1 MSSKDTKDTKQ
12 GSGLKLFG
20 SRREKNTP
28 ALEDAAQLQ
37 SRLVA
42 TIRKHPRLRQRD
54 ELPAHRSTISQT
66 HGVSGNDLSL
76 VAVLDLG
83 NREALLLVSEQA
95 LGQRLHLDLR
105 SRLITAGY
113 ALAQERLA
121 DVSLIAAVN
130 QAINGALADNK
141 ASDAHSIVEE
151 LIHAAIEDQA
161 TDIHLCCRDKTGK
174 ALFRVHSRLFAY
186 QQYSAE
192 TCSQMAGYLY
202 TELSDPKTR
211 SHNTFSM
218 EKKSLSC
225 MVTTRVNGTL
235 YKLRYKY
242 IRMVDG
248 WDVII
253 RLLPVET
260 HNQVSKTF
268 ADLGYEKSQIKLL
281 TKCVSRTIGL
291 IGFLGPTGS
300 GKSTALK
307 VCMEADPNRMERK
320 RYSVEDPVEYKIF
333 GVSQISV
340 QRDDHEEAVDSI
352 QALNG
357 TLRDILRGDPD
368 EVMVGE
374 TRDASTASIVAD
386 FVMTGHKLYTTL
398 HTSSGFGAIL
408 RLHRLGLDRHVL
420 ADRQFLSAL
429 AFQRL
434 LPVLCEHCKV
444 PAAEVLPEAKLQL
457 LQEKFGLDPAS
468 ARCSVQGD
476 CSHCKGRGIAGS
488 TVVAEIIAP
497 DKVIRQMIAD
507 GKDDQAETYWRQSRG
522 DTCFDDPDMTG
533 KTAYEHAL
541 YKVSQGWIDVRD
553 LEREFESLESYE
565 LAEAPV

>member
-1 MSSKDTKDTKQ
+1 MSSKDTKDPRQ
-12 GSGLKLFG
+12 GVGLSFFG
-20 SRREKNTP
+20 SRRDKNTP

-42 TIRKHPRLRQRD
+42 AIRKSPRLRQRD
-54 ELPAHRSTISQT
+54 ELPSHRSTVSQS
-66 HGVSGNDLSL
+66 HGVMGNDLSL

-105 SRLITAGY
+105 SRLVTAGY

-130 QAINGALADNK
+130 QAINGAVADSK
-141 ASDAHSIVEE
+141 ASDARSIVEE

-161 TDIHLCCRDKTGK
+161 TDIHLCCREITGK
-174 ALFRVHSRLFAY
+174 ALFRVHSRLYPY

-202 TELSDPKTR
+202 SQMSDPLTR
-211 SHNTFSM
+211 SDNTFSM
-218 EKKSLSC
+218 AKKSLSC
-225 MVTTRVNGTL
+225 MVTVMVNSTL

-242 IRMVDG
+242 IRMVEG

-260 HNQVSKTF
+260 HNQLSKTF
-268 ADLGYEKSQIKLL
+268 ADLGYEVSHIKLL
-281 TKCVSRTIGL
+281 TRCVSRTIGL
-291 IGFLGPTGS
+291 IAFLGPTGS

-340 QRDDHEEAVDSI
+340 QRDDHEVAIDSI

-398 HTSSGFGAIL
+398 HTSSAFGTIL
-408 RLHRLGLDRHVL
+408 RLNRLGLDRHVL
-420 ADRQFLSAL
+420 ADRLFLSAL
-429 AFQRL
+429 VFQRL
-434 LPVLCEHCKV
+434 LPVLCVHCKV
-444 PAAEVLPEAKLQL
+444 AAADVLPAAKLHL
-457 LQEKFGLDPAS
+457 LQEKFGIDPAS
-468 ARCSVQGD
+468 VRCSVQGD
-476 CSHCKGRGIAGS
+476 CTHCKGRGIAGS

-497 DKVIRQMIAD
+497 DKVIRQLIAE
-507 GKDDQAETYWRQSRG
+507 GRDDKAETYWRQSRG
-522 DTCFDDPDMTG
+522 ETRFDDPDMTG

-541 YKVSQGWIDVRD
+541 YKVSQGWIDLRD
-553 LEREFESLESYE
+553 LEREFEPLDSYE
-565 LAEAPV
+565 LAEVSA

>member
-1 MSSKDTKDTKQ
+1 MSSKDTKEF
-12 GSGLKLFG
+12 GGLSFLR
-20 SRREKNTP
+20 SRRDK
-28 ALEDAAQLQ
+28 ASSVGLEDAAQLQ
-37 SRLVA
+37 ARLIA
-42 TIRKHPRLRQRD
+42 AIRKSPRLRQRTD
-54 ELPAHRSTISQT
+54 LPTHRSTITQT
-66 HGVSGNDLSL
+66 HAVTGNDLSL

-83 NREALLLVSEQA
+83 NREAMVLVSEQA

-105 SRLITAGY
+105 SRLLAANY
-113 ALAQERLA
+113 AVAQERLA
-121 DVSLIAAVN
+121 DVSLIAEVN
-130 QAINGALADNK
+130 KAINSAAADIN
-141 ASDAHSIVEE
+141 ASDARSIVEE
-151 LIHAAIEDQA
+151 LINAAIEDQA

-202 TELSDPKTR
+202 TQMSDPKTR
-211 SHNTFSM
+211 SDNTFAM

-225 MVTTRVNGTL
+225 MVTTKVKGTL

-260 HNQVSKTF
+260 HNHVSKTF
-268 ADLGYEKSQIKLL
+268 ADLGYEVSQVKLL

-307 VCMEADPNRMERK
+307 VSMEADPNRMERK

-444 PAAEVLPEAKLQL
+444 PAADVLPAGKLQL
-457 LQEKFGLDPAS
+457 LQEKFRLDPAS
-468 ARCSVQGD
+468 VRCSVQGD
-476 CSHCKGRGIAGS
+476 CPHCKGRGIAGS

-497 DKVIRQMIAD
+497 DKVIRQLIAE

-522 DTCFDDPDMTG
+522 ETPFDDPDMTG

-541 YKVSQGWIDVRD
+541 YKVSQGWIDPRD
-553 LEREFESLESYE
+553 LEREFEPLESYE
-565 LAEAPV
+565 LAGVTT

>member
-1 MSSKDTKDTKQ
+1 MSSKETKENN
-12 GSGLKLFG
+12 GLGFFRV
-20 SRREKNTP
+20 RRDKTAAP
-28 ALEDAAQLQ
+28 VLEEAAQLQ
-37 SRLVA
+37 SRLIA
-42 TIRKHPRLRQRD
+42 AIRKTARVRQRA
-54 ELPAHRSTISQT
+54 ELPAFRSTISQA

-83 NREALLLVSEQA
+83 NREALLLVSENA

-105 SRLITAGY
+105 SRLIAANY

-121 DVSLIAAVN
+121 DVSLIVEIN
-130 QAINGALADNK
+130 KAINSEVADNK
-141 ASDAHSIVEE
+141 ASDARSIVEE

-161 TDIHLCCRDKTGK
+161 TDIHLCCREKTGM

-186 QQYSAE
+186 RQYGTQ

-202 TELSDPKTR
+202 TQMSDPKTR

-225 MVTTRVNGTL
+225 MVTTKVSGTL

-242 IRMVDG
+242 IRLVDG

-253 RLLPVET
+253 RILAVESQDQL
-260 HNQVSKTF
+260 NKTF
-268 ADLGYEKSQIKLL
+268 ADLGYEVSQIKLL
-281 TKCVSRTIGL
+281 TQCVSRSIGL
-291 IGFLGPTGS
+291 IAFLGPTGS

-307 VCMEADPNRMERK
+307 VSMEADPTRMQRK

-340 QRDDHEEAVDSI
+340 QRDDHEEEVDSI
-352 QALNG
+352 SALNG

-368 EVMVGE
+368 EIMVGE

-386 FVMTGHKLYTTL
+386 FVMTGHKLYSTL
-398 HTSSGFGAIL
+398 HTSSAFGAIL
-408 RLHRLGLDRHVL
+408 RLDRLGLDRHVL

-444 PAAEVLPEAKLQL
+444 PAGDVLPAGKLQL
-457 LQEKFGLDPAS
+457 LQEKFGLDPALI
-468 ARCSVQGD
+468 RCSAQSD
-476 CSHCKGRGIAGS
+476 CQHCKGRGITGS
-488 TVVAEIIAP
+488 TVVAEIVAP
-497 DKVIRQMIAD
+497 DKVIRRLIAENND
-507 GKDDQAETYWRQSRG
+507 EQAESYWRQSRG
-522 DTCFDDPDMTG
+522 ETRFDDPDMTG

-541 YKVSQGWIDVRD
+541 YKVSQGWIDPRD
-553 LEREFESLESYE
+553 LEREFEPLESYE
-565 LAEAPV
+565 LVEGAS

>member
-1 MSSKDTKDTKQ
+1 MSSKDTKE
-12 GSGLKLFG
+12 SGGLSFLR
-20 SRREKNTP
+20 SRRDK
-28 ALEDAAQLQ
+28 ASSVGLEDAAQLQ
-37 SRLVA
+37 ARLIA
-42 TIRKHPRLRQRD
+42 AIRKSPRLRKRT
-54 ELPAHRSTISQT
+54 ELPAHRSTITQNHAVT
-66 HGVSGNDLSL
+66 GNDLSL

-83 NREALLLVSEQA
+83 NREALLLVCEQA

-105 SRLITAGY
+105 SRLLAANY
-113 ALAQERLA
+113 AVAQERLA
-121 DVSLIAAVN
+121 DVALIAEVN
-130 QAINGALADNK
+130 KAINSAAADIN
-141 ASDAHSIVEE
+141 ASDARSIVEE
-151 LIHAAIEDQA
+151 LINAAIEDQA

-202 TELSDPKTR
+202 TQMSDPKTR
-211 SHNTFSM
+211 SDNTFAM

-225 MVTTRVNGTL
+225 MVTTKVKDTL

-268 ADLGYEKSQIKLL
+268 ADLGYEVSQVKLL

-307 VCMEADPNRMERK
+307 VSMEADPNRMERK

-444 PAAEVLPEAKLQL
+444 PAADVLPAGKLQL
-457 LQEKFGLDPAS
+457 LQEKFRLDPAS
-468 ARCSVQGD
+468 VRCSVQGD
-476 CSHCKGRGIAGS
+476 CPHCKGRGIAGS

-497 DKVIRQMIAD
+497 DKVIRQLIAE

-522 DTCFDDPDMTG
+522 ETPFDDPDMTG

-541 YKVSQGWIDVRD
+541 YKVSQGWIDPRD
-553 LEREFESLESYE
+553 LEREFEPLESYE
-565 LAEAPV
+565 LAGVTT